1 MAAKLTITGDFQCI
15 LESVISNIRFFIFTL
30 QSILALTAYKKRTMD
45 INIQN
50 KVSQWLN
57 GNYDAETVATLKKMQ
72 EGNPDELNDA
82 FYRNLEFGTGG
93 LRGIMGVGTNRMNK
107 YTLGMATQGFANYL
121 KKTFTGEIKVAI
133 AHDSRNNA
141 RFFAETVANVFA
153 ANDIKVFLFESLR
166 PTPELSF
173 TIRHL
178 QCHGGVVLTASHNPK
193 EYNGYKAY
201 WNDGAQLVPPHDGN
215 VIREVE
221 NITSPDEVKWTGG
234 ESNITL
240 IGKEVDEAY
249 QKELVGLSIN
259 PDIIK
264 QQHDLKIVYTPIHG
278 TGITQVPAVLQQY
291 GFTNVNIVQEQAT
304 PDGNFPTVVY
314 PNPEESEAMSLG
326 LKKAKELDAD
336 ILLGTDPDA
345 DRVGIAVKDLKGEWI
360 LLNGN
365 QTGVLL
371 FNYIVEARKRNGL
384 SKPND
389 YIAKTV
395 VTSDLIDVF
404 AAKNNITCYNVLTG
418 FKWIADLIRRK
429 EPQENFICGGE
440 ESYGYMIGNNIRDK
454 DAISSVAMIC
464 EMAAVARNH
473 GKTLF
478 EELIDIYVRYGYY
491 KESLISIT
499 KKGMRGAEE
508 IAEMMRGYRENPP
521 VTINGSPVVTLY
533 DYQLQ
538 QIRDIKTGEIK
549 ALDLPKSN
557 VLQFLLADG
566 SKISARPS
574 GTEPKIKFYFSVNAP
589 LSNAA
594 DYDKVT
600 AELDQKI
607 NGIIQDMNLK

>member
-1 MAAKLTITGDFQCI
+1 MNLPGRNFPHSFFYFYFTTWPGYKGPKNNTI
-15 LESVISNIRFFIFTL
+15 
-30 QSILALTAYKKRTMD
+30 MD

-57 GNYDAETVATLKKMQ
+57 GNYDAETIATLKKMQ
-72 EGNPDELNDA
+72 EGNPDDLNDA

-107 YTLGMATQGFANYL
+107 YTVGMATQGFANYL
-121 KKTFTGEIKVAI
+121 KKTFEGEVKVAI
-133 AHDSRNNA
+133 AHDSRNNS

-153 ANDIKVFLFESLR
+153 ANGIKVFLFESLR

-178 QCHGGVVLTASHNPK
+178 QCQGGVVLTASHNPK

-201 WNDGAQLVPPHDGN
+201 WNDGAQLVPPHDKN

-221 NITSPDEVKWTGG
+221 SILSPDDVKWSGG
-234 ESNITL
+234 EANITL

-249 QKELVGLSIN
+249 LKELQGLSIN
-259 PDIIK
+259 PEINK

-278 TGITQVPAVLQQY
+278 TGITMVPEILQRF
-291 GFTNVNIVQEQAT
+291 GFTNVNVVEEQAT
-304 PDGNFPTVVY
+304 PNGNFPTVVY
-314 PNPEESEAMSLG
+314 PNPEESEAMNLG

-345 DRVGIAVKDLKGEWI
+345 DRVGIAVKDLKGQWV

-371 FNYIVEARKRNGL
+371 FNYIVEGRRRKGL
-384 SKPND
+384 QQPND

-404 AAKNNITCYNVLTG
+404 AAKNDINCYNTLTG

-429 EPQENFICGGE
+429 EPQETFICGGE

-464 EMAAVARNH
+464 EMAAYARSQ
-473 GKTLF
+473 GKSLF
-478 EELIDIYVRYGYY
+478 ELLVNVYQQYGYY
-491 KESLISIT
+491 KEHLISIT
-499 KKGMRGAEE
+499 KKGMKGADE

-521 VTINGSPVVTLY
+521 ATINGSPVVTLY

-538 QIRDIKTGEIK
+538 QVKDIQSGEIK
-549 ALDLPKSN
+549 PLDLPKSN
-557 VLQFLLADG
+557 VLQFVLADG

-589 LSNAA
+589 LDSAA
-594 DYDKVT
+594 SYDAVT
-600 AELDQKI
+600 ADLDKKI
-607 NGIIQDMNLK
+607 EGIINDMQLK